1 MRRRRRRRP
10 RLQIL
15 GRQAARQS
23 EQDGRPRRCRSGRR
37 PLSRTRRP
45 GKRRTAAP
53 GQTAAPDQAAKSD
66 KSAKSAKAAKPDTL
80 EKAGDKAILGLTD
93 SPVPGL
99 AIGAY
104 GEMLFGAA
112 QNPAAGGQWQG
123 GADIRRMVLLPTYA
137 ITDNIIFN
145 AELEWEHGGFLRWGR
160 QGERRNRRRAIVDR
174 FQDRRSV
181 QLAGAGNR
189 PRSDRLH
196 QPASRAD
203 AVLQRAA
210 AGNIQRPHPFD
221 LDGPVE
227 QRLRLDRRRTGL
239 SDHGVEQHR
248 GFRRRLSARA
258 RMPIPCLRFRPAIP
272 PASPASMRSA
282 LRGRPSAIF
291 GSSATRSRSRAGS
304 TTRRRQFQEFAGS
317 TSAYFTPN
325 TTPRGAYADDWHAA
339 GPVQA

>member
-1 MRRRRRRRP
+1 MVRNANRRRRQLVSRRLSMTPLTVAATLLGMSELALAGDGAVDAARP
-10 RLQIL
+10 YPGDNGAKSSSSEEDGGHGAAYQITGVAAQAEGCAAGGAEDPGCDF

-23 EQDGRPRRCRSGRR
+23 EQDARPRRRSGRR
-37 PLSRTRRP
+37 PFADTPPPRPDGGTRQR
-45 GKRRTAAP
+45 GAR
-53 GQTAAPDQAAKSD
+53 QTAAPDQAD

-93 SPVPGL
+93 SPIPGL

-145 AELEWEHGGFLRWGR
+145 AELEWEHGGFSRWGR
-160 QGERRNRRRAIVDR
+160 QGERRNRRRAAVDR

-221 LDGPVE
+221 LDGAVE
-227 QRLRLDRRRTGL
+227 QRLWLDRRRTGL
-239 SDHGVEQHR
+239 SDHGVEQPR
-248 GFRRRLSARA
+248 GFRRRL
-258 RMPIPCLRFRPAIP
+258 
-272 PASPASMRSA
+272 
-282 LRGRPSAIF
+282 
-291 GSSATRSRSRAGS
+291 
-304 TTRRRQFQEFAGS
+304 QH
-317 TSAYFTPN
+317 AY
-325 TTPRGAYADDWHAA
+325 GC
-339 GPVQA
+339 